1 MLHRFEP
8 IRSATAPV
16 RSFLKAKKQ
25 ETRSRPSQIVSKS
38 ISLLKD
44 VDTNIFDKLT
54 EPEKENLRSQ
64 LSRLSTVVEH
74 FDNMVSDEGA
84 SSGSG
89 ERIVTVVTKKSAEVN
104 NLKPRYYIAKR
115 RVDEPMVNCLS
126 QGKSIANLSV
136 TLEFELCGVSSGMKE
151 EVTYKA
157 FFIDDNNEIISDSI
171 GPFTSSKILATRHIK
186 TDFAEKIG
194 LKNLKS
200 VAVLTPNV
208 LGKTGIEAAETVL
221 AVVNKIKPDL
231 VIVIDAL
238 CASGCENLFSVIQFS
253 NSGISP
259 GSGVKNARKEL
270 SFYTLGVPTLAIGV
284 PTVVEAKSIV
294 KNYVNFDDFNIDL
307 LLTPKDTDLLCHKM
321 SDVLARSLNVFLQPM
336 IDKETLISLV

>member
-1 MLHRFEP
+1 MSNRTDLAIEYEKIDNESVFYTENIGDFEVVFHELSDNNSFSKKKGKYATLKVGKIDLLPNFDDLEKAIVKTLKIMLP
-8 IRSATAPV
+8 KDQNNV
-16 RSFLKAKKQ
+16 L
-25 ETRSRPSQIVSKS
+25 IVG
-38 ISLLKD
+38 L
-44 VDTNIFDKLT
+44 
-54 EPEKENLRSQ
+54 
-64 LSRLSTVVEH
+64 
-74 FDNMVSDEGA
+74 G
-84 SSGSG
+84 
-89 ERIVTVVTKKSAEVN
+89 
-104 NLKPRYYIAKR
+104 
-115 RVDEPMVNCLS
+115 
-126 QGKSIANLSV
+126 
-136 TLEFELCGVSSGMKE
+136 
-151 EVTYKA
+151 
-157 FFIDDNNEIISDSI
+157 NNEIISDSI